1 MKHLIV
7 GLIFLMNQPNH
18 QYWMKIA
25 LEEAKLAAFQDEVPV
40 GAVLVLNDQEISRGH
55 NMPLQMH
62 DPSAHAEIVVLRKAA
77 TALENYRLPGLT
89 LYVTLEPCLM
99 CAGAIMNSRI
109 SKVYFGASD
118 RKTGVA
124 GSVIN
129 AFDNT
134 QLNHHCSIEGGVL
147 AEECATV
154 LKDFFKIKRL
164 AKV

>member
-7 GLIFLMNQPNH
+7 GLTFLMNQPDH
-18 QYWMKIA
+18 QHWMKIA
-25 LEEAKLAAFQDEVPV
+25 LEEARLAALQEEVPV
-40 GAVLVLNDQEISRGH
+40 GAVLVLNHQEISRGH
-55 NMPLQMH
+55 NMPLRTH
-62 DPSAHAEIVVLRKAA
+62 DPTGHAEIIVLRKAA
-77 TALENYRLPGLT
+77 AALENYRLPGLS

-118 RKTGVA
+118 AKTGVA

-129 AFDNT
+129 AFENK
-134 QLNHHCSIEGGVL
+134 QLNHHCTIEGGIL
-147 AEECATV
+147 ADDCATI

-164 AKV
+164 VKE

>member
-25 LEEAKLAAFQDEVPV
+25 LEEAKLAAFQEEVPV

-77 TALENYRLPGLT
+77 IALKNYRLPGLT

>member
-1 MKHLIV
+1 
-7 GLIFLMNQPNH
+7 MNQPNH

-118 RKTGVA
+118 SKTGVA
-124 GSVIN
+124 GGVIN

>member
-7 GLIFLMNQPNH
+7 GLIFLMNQPDH
-18 QYWMKIA
+18 HHWMNIA
-25 LEEAKLAAFQDEVPV
+25 LEEAKLAAKQEEVPV

-55 NMPLQMH
+55 NTPLQMH
-62 DPSAHAEIVVLRKAA
+62 DPTAHAEIIVLRKAA
-77 TALENYRLPGLT
+77 STLENYRLPGLT

-118 RKTGVA
+118 SKTGVA
-124 GSVIN
+124 GSVMN
-129 AFDNT
+129 AFENT

-147 AEECATV
+147 AEECAIV

>member
-118 RKTGVA
+118 SKTGVA
-124 GSVIN
+124 GGVIN

>member
-40 GAVLVLNDQEISRGH
+40 GAVLVLNGQEISRGH

-118 RKTGVA
+118 SKTGVA

-134 QLNHHCSIEGGVL
+134 QLNHHCSIEGGFL

>member
-1 MKHLIV
+1 
-7 GLIFLMNQPNH
+7 
-18 QYWMKIA
+18 MKIA

-118 RKTGVA
+118 SKTGVA
-124 GSVIN
+124 GGVIN

>member
-1 MKHLIV
+1 
-7 GLIFLMNQPNH
+7 MNQPNH
-18 QYWMKIA
+18 PYWMKIA
-25 LEEAKLAAFQDEVPV
+25 LEEAKLAAFQEEVPV

-118 RKTGVA
+118 SKTGVA

-154 LKDFFKIKRL
+154 LKDFFKIKRQ

>member
-1 MKHLIV
+1 
-7 GLIFLMNQPNH
+7 
-18 QYWMKIA
+18 MKIA
-25 LEEAKLAAFQDEVPV
+25 LEEAKLAAFQEEVPV

-109 SKVYFGASD
+109 SNVYFGASD
-118 RKTGVA
+118 AKTGVA
-124 GSVIN
+124 GSVMN
-129 AFDNT
+129 AFENT

-147 AEECATV
+147 AEEFATV
-154 LKDFFKIKRL
+154 LKDYFKIKRL

>member
-40 GAVLVLNDQEISRGH
+40 GAVLVLNGQEISRGH

-118 RKTGVA
+118 SKTGVA
-124 GSVIN
+124 GGVIN

>member
-1 MKHLIV
+1 
-7 GLIFLMNQPNH
+7 MNQPNH

-40 GAVLVLNDQEISRGH
+40 GAVLVLNGQEISRGH

-118 RKTGVA
+118 SKTGVA
-124 GSVIN
+124 GGVIN

>member
-1 MKHLIV
+1 
-7 GLIFLMNQPNH
+7 
-18 QYWMKIA
+18 MKIA
-25 LEEAKLAAFQDEVPV
+25 LEEAKLAAFQEEVPV

-118 RKTGVA
+118 SKTGVA

-154 LKDFFKIKRL
+154 LKDFFKIKRQ

>member
-25 LEEAKLAAFQDEVPV
+25 LEEAKLAAFQEEVPV